1 VVQLQNN
8 QEEISET
15 ISRVT
20 RIVEQKRDRFNGYM
34 TIVEYG
40 SLLFIAL
47 LLLLI
52 IKQGKAIISSIDNL
66 VTETAKI
73 KADHSYQIPDSSD
86 SEEEFKILT
95 RALNNMA
102 EDLNERVLRLNNEV
116 KLRTQAEQEKAETEI
131 KLQRAKQMEAIGTLA
146 GGIAHDFNNLLTAI
160 LGNINLATYSLP
172 PDHETY
178 SSLIDAEKAAKR
190 AHKLTK
196 QLLTFSKGG
205 APIKETA
212 SIDEV
217 IRESAFFILHGSN
230 VDCSINIPD
239 DLWLVKID
247 KGQIGQV
254 IQNLTMN
261 ADHAMPDGGSIT
273 ISSQNITIEEETA
286 TLQKGLFVR
295 VDVQDQGQGIKEE
308 SLSRIFDPYYTTKEK
323 GSIKGSGLG
332 LAIVRSIISRHGG
345 HISVGSEVDIG
356 TTFTFYLPAIK
367 DSYETQEQAGG
378 DIQFGH
384 GKILVMDDESMIL
397 AMMKHT
403 LPSLGYDIETADS
416 GEQALEMFDTAAKK
430 NTPFNLTIMDL
441 TIPGGMGGKETA
453 EKILAKHPDA
463 RMLVSSGYAEDPV
476 MVKPSEYGFVGAL
489 QKPYDLVKLS
499 HLLHKLLIK

>member
-1 VVQLQNN
+1 
-8 QEEISET
+8 
-15 ISRVT
+15 
-20 RIVEQKRDRFNGYM
+20 
-34 TIVEYG
+34 
-40 SLLFIAL
+40 
-47 LLLLI
+47 
-52 IKQGKAIISSIDNL
+52 
-66 VTETAKI
+66 
-73 KADHSYQIPDSSD
+73 
-86 SEEEFKILT
+86 
-95 RALNNMA
+95 
-102 EDLNERVLRLNNEV
+102 
-116 KLRTQAEQEKAETEI
+116 
-131 KLQRAKQMEAIGTLA
+131 
-146 GGIAHDFNNLLTAI
+146 
-160 LGNINLATYSLP
+160 
-172 PDHETY
+172 
-178 SSLIDAEKAAKR
+178 
-190 AHKLTK
+190 
-196 QLLTFSKGG
+196 
-205 APIKETA
+205 
-212 SIDEV
+212 
-217 IRESAFFILHGSN
+217 
-230 VDCSINIPD
+230 
-239 DLWLVKID
+239 
-247 KGQIGQV
+247 
-254 IQNLTMN
+254 MN

-441 TIPGGMGGKETA
+441 TIPAHGGKELQRRYWQNTQMPECLFPVA
-453 EKILAKHPDA
+453 MLKIL
-463 RMLVSSGYAEDPV
+463 
-476 MVKPSEYGFVGAL
+476 
-489 QKPYDLVKLS
+489 
-499 HLLHKLLIK
+499 